1 MILIVDD
8 KPENIYSL
16 QQLLE
21 SRGFS
26 VDTAFSGDEALRKT
40 FKNRYALI
48 ILDVK
53 MPDMDGFEVAD
64 HLAKY
69 SKTKDIPII
78 FLSAANRDKRFIEQ
92 GYKSGGI
99 DYVTKP
105 VDMNILLLKVKNFY
119 RLYEQTLVLNAV
131 QEDLKA
137 EIERRKKAQYSLVAK
152 ANHLRLILEA
162 LPQIAFTVTPDGRID
177 FVNRNWFTFSRTQ
190 NDFPECHPN
199 DPAIL
204 VTLRSHI
211 QKGTALEMEVRI
223 KPLDAQLYRYHLLRI
238 VPIEEDQFITHWVG
252 TFTDIDDQ
260 KQLSQKKD
268 EFLSIA
274 SHELK
279 TPLTSMHGYVQ
290 LLNRSLKDEPH
301 SKAYKYMNRVEGQLN
316 KLSTLVA
323 DLLDISKIDNGKLY
337 VDHQFFDLDAV
348 IDTVVDTMHQTQEK
362 RILNIERTGEKL
374 EIPIFGDEM
383 RIEQVLINFM
393 SNAIKYGPDSD
404 HIIIHTEKDDK
415 EVKVSVQDFGIGVPP
430 QNQAP
435 IFDKFYRVEE
445 TSVRFQGLGLGL
457 YICAEIIRQH
467 EGQYGMTSKAGEGT
481 TFYFTLPL
489 RVVH

>member
-69 SKTKDIPII
+69 TKTKDIPII

-92 GYKSGGI
+92 GYKSGSI

-162 LPQIAFTVTPDGRID
+162 LPQIAFTVTPDVRID

-238 VPIEEDQFITHWVG
+238 VPIEEDQFITHWLV
-252 TFTDIDDQ
+252 
-260 KQLSQKKD
+260 
-268 EFLSIA
+268 
-274 SHELK
+274 
-279 TPLTSMHGYVQ
+279 
-290 LLNRSLKDEPH
+290 LLQILMIKNSFHRRK
-301 SKAYKYMNRVEGQLN
+301 MN
-316 KLSTLVA
+316 
-323 DLLDISKIDNGKLY
+323 
-337 VDHQFFDLDAV
+337 F
-348 IDTVVDTMHQTQEK
+348 
-362 RILNIERTGEKL
+362 
-374 EIPIFGDEM
+374 
-383 RIEQVLINFM
+383 
-393 SNAIKYGPDSD
+393 
-404 HIIIHTEKDDK
+404 
-415 EVKVSVQDFGIGVPP
+415 
-430 QNQAP
+430 
-435 IFDKFYRVEE
+435 
-445 TSVRFQGLGLGL
+445 
-457 YICAEIIRQH
+457 
-467 EGQYGMTSKAGEGT
+467 
-481 TFYFTLPL
+481 
-489 RVVH
+489 